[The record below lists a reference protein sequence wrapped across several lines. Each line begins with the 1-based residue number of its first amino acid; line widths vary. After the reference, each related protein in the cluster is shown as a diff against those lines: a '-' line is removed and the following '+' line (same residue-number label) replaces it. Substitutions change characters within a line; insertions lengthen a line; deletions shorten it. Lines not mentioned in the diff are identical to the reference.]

1 MDVNASSPYDGR
13 MATEAQA
20 SVASGAP
27 LDGAGDA
34 RAGAP
39 VSVPAG
45 SGLGFDP
52 IDRAREQWV
61 EAGWPDAAD
70 GMAAITSLM
79 RAHQIVLARVEA
91 TLKPLGVTFARYE
104 VLMLLWFSRRGS
116 LPMKVIGSRL
126 QVHPTSVTNAVDRLE
141 DAGLV
146 TRSTHPDDRRA
157 MLVALTPAG
166 RELAERATKALNTDV
181 FERPDLGPDDVRSLV
196 SVLTRLRRT
205 AGDF

>member
-1 MDVNASSPYDGR
+1 M
-13 MATEAQA
+13 
-20 SVASGAP
+20 SGAAP
-27 LDGAGDA
+27 AGVA
-34 RAGAP
+34 
-39 VSVPAG
+39 AG

-52 IDRAREQWV
+52 IARAREQWV
-61 EAGWPDAAD
+61 EQGWGPAAD

-146 TRSTHPDDRRA
+146 TRSTHPEDRRA
-157 MLVALTPAG
+157 MLVALTATG
-166 RELAERATKALNTDV
+166 RELAERATKALNTEV
-181 FERPDLGPDDVRSLV
+181 FEQPDLGAERRA
-196 SVLTRLRRT
+196 LTRGRAHPAATRRGRLLSPRDRLRAHSGT
-205 AGDF
+205 AGAVLAVS

>member
-1 MDVNASSPYDGR
+1 MDVNASGSYDDA
-13 MATEAQA
+13 MSAQTNA
-20 SVASGAP
+20 EGGM
-27 LDGAGDA
+27 GAG
-34 RAGAP
+34 AGGGASAG
-39 VSVPAG
+39 VAAG

-52 IDRAREQWV
+52 IARAREQWV
-61 EAGWPDAAD
+61 EQGWGPAAD

-91 TLKPLGVTFARYE
+91 TLRPLGVTFARYE

-146 TRSTHPDDRRA
+146 TRSTHPEDRRA

-166 RELAERATKALNTDV
+166 RELAERATKALNAEV
-181 FERPDLGPDDVRSLV
+181 FEQPDLGETDVRSLV
-196 SVLTRLRRT
+196 DVLTRLRRD

>member
-1 MDVNASSPYDGR
+1 MDVNASPPYDGA
-13 MATEAQA
+13 MSAETT
-20 SVASGAP
+20 GAP
-27 LDGAGDA
+27 AVTGATGLA
-34 RAGAP
+34 
-39 VSVPAG
+39 AG

-52 IDRAREQWV
+52 IARAREQWV
-61 EAGWPDAAD
+61 EQGWDAAAD

-104 VLMLLWFSRRGS
+104 VLMLLWFSTRGS

-146 TRSTHPDDRRA
+146 TRSTHPEDRRA

-166 RELAERATKALNTDV
+166 RELAERATKALNTEV
-181 FERPDLGPDDVRSLV
+181 FEQPDLGSHDVHALV
-196 SVLTRLRRT
+196 DVLTRLRRG

>member
-1 MDVNASSPYDGR
+1 MTAASNAPASSAGTVGPAGT
-13 MATEAQA
+13 ALAA
-20 SVASGAP
+20 AVGSG
-27 LDGAGDA
+27 
-34 RAGAP
+34 
-39 VSVPAG
+39 VG

-52 IDRAREQWV
+52 IARARQQWTEQ
-61 EAGWPDAAD
+61 GWDAAAD

-104 VLMLLWFSRRGS
+104 VLMLLWFSKRGS

-146 TRSTHPDDRRA
+146 TRSTHPEDRRA

-166 RELAERATKALNTDV
+166 RELAERATKVLNAEV
-181 FERPDLGPDDVRSLV
+181 FEQPDLGTEDVHSLV
-196 SVLTRLRRT
+196 DVLTRLRRS

>member
-1 MDVNASSPYDGR
+1 MDVNASATYDGAMSAETNTAGGGHPER
-13 MATEAQA
+13 RGQRGREGGGSA
-20 SVASGAP
+20 SASTRSPG
-27 LDGAGDA
+27 
-34 RAGAP
+34 RA
-39 VSVPAG
+39 
-45 SGLGFDP
+45 
-52 IDRAREQWV
+52 EQWV
-61 EAGWPDAAD
+61 EQGWGPAAD

-146 TRSTHPDDRRA
+146 TRSTHPEDRRA
-157 MLVALTPAG
+157 MLVALTPTG
-166 RELAERATKALNTDV
+166 RELAERATKALNTEV
-181 FERPDLGPDDVRSLV
+181 FEQPDLGAGDVRSLV
-196 SVLTRLRRT
+196 DVLTRLRRG

>member
-1 MDVNASSPYDGR
+1 MDVNASDTYDVPMTGD
-13 MATEAQA
+13 TTGT
-20 SVASGAP
+20 SGA
-27 LDGAGDA
+27 GVSSAGTV
-34 RAGAP
+34 AGP
-39 VSVPAG
+39 TG

-52 IDRAREQWV
+52 IAQARQQWV
-61 EAGWPDAAD
+61 EQGWDDAAD

-91 TLKPLGVTFARYE
+91 TLRPLGVTFARYE
-104 VLMLLWFSRRGS
+104 VLMLLWFSKRGS
-116 LPMKVIGSRL
+116 LPMKIIGSRL

-146 TRSTHPDDRRA
+146 TRTTHPEDRRA

-166 RELAERATKALNTDV
+166 RELAERATKALNAEV
-181 FERPDLGPDDVRSLV
+181 FERPDRARSDVQALV
-196 SVLTRLRRT
+196 EVLTRLRRT

>member
-1 MDVNASSPYDGR
+1 MDVNASPPYDGR
-13 MATEAQA
+13 MTAETSA
-20 SVASGAP
+20 
-27 LDGAGDA
+27 
-34 RAGAP
+34 
-39 VSVPAG
+39 PAG

-52 IDRAREQWV
+52 IARAREQWH
-61 EAGWPDAAD
+61 EQGWDAAAD

-146 TRSTHPDDRRA
+146 VRSTHPEDRRA
-157 MLVALTPAG
+157 MLVALTPTG
-166 RELAERATKALNTDV
+166 RELAERATKALNTEV
-181 FERPDLGPDDVRSLV
+181 FEQPGLEPDDVHDLV
-196 SVLTRLRRT
+196 DTLTRLRRD

>member
-1 MDVNASSPYDGR
+1 MS
-13 MATEAQA
+13 AQTNRGGG
-20 SVASGAP
+20 V
-27 LDGAGDA
+27 GAGIAAASALGLDPSA
-34 RAGAP
+34 REG
-39 VSVPAG
+39 
-45 SGLGFDP
+45 
-52 IDRAREQWV
+52 EQWV
-61 EAGWPDAAD
+61 EQGWGPAAD

-91 TLKPLGVTFARYE
+91 TLRPLGVTFARYE

-146 TRSTHPDDRRA
+146 TRSTHPEDRRA
-157 MLVALTPAG
+157 MLVALTPPG
-166 RELAERATKALNTDV
+166 RELAERATRALNDEV
-181 FERPDLGPDDVRSLV
+181 FENPALGDRDVRSLV
-196 SVLTRLRRT
+196 DVLTRLRRS

>member
-1 MDVNASSPYDGR
+1 
-13 MATEAQA
+13 MA
-20 SVASGAP
+20 
-27 LDGAGDA
+27 
-34 RAGAP
+34 
-39 VSVPAG
+39 
-45 SGLGFDP
+45 
-52 IDRAREQWV
+52 RAREQWV
-61 EAGWPDAAD
+61 EQGWGPAAD

-91 TLKPLGVTFARYE
+91 TLRPLGVTFARYE

-146 TRSTHPDDRRA
+146 TRSTHPEDRRA

-166 RELAERATKALNTDV
+166 RELAERATKALNAEV
-181 FERPDLGPDDVRSLV
+181 FEQPDLGETDVRSLV
-196 SVLTRLRRT
+196 DVLTRLRRD

>member
-1 MDVNASSPYDGR
+1 MDVNASASYDGA
-13 MATEAQA
+13 MSAQTNAAGGA
-20 SVASGAP
+20 SAGVTTGVA
-27 LDGAGDA
+27 AGVA
-34 RAGAP
+34 
-39 VSVPAG
+39 AG

-52 IDRAREQWV
+52 IARAREQWV
-61 EAGWPDAAD
+61 EQGWGPAAD

-91 TLKPLGVTFARYE
+91 TLRPLGVTFARYE

-146 TRSTHPDDRRA
+146 TRSTHPEDRRA
-157 MLVALTPAG
+157 MLVALTPSG
-166 RELAERATKALNTDV
+166 REARGACHQGPQHRGLRAA
-181 FERPDLGPDDVRSLV
+181 
-196 SVLTRLRRT
+196 
-205 AGDF
+205 

>member
-1 MDVNASSPYDGR
+1 MDVNASATYDGAMSAQTN
-13 MATEAQA
+13 MAGGAGTP
-20 SVASGAP
+20 SGAGNGVAA
-27 LDGAGDA
+27 GAG
-34 RAGAP
+34 
-39 VSVPAG
+39 VG

-52 IDRAREQWV
+52 IARAREQWV
-61 EAGWPDAAD
+61 EQGWGPAAD

-146 TRSTHPDDRRA
+146 TRSTHPEDRRA
-157 MLVALTPAG
+157 MLVALTPSG
-166 RELAERATKALNTDV
+166 RELAERATKALNTEV
-181 FERPDLGPDDVRSLV
+181 FEQPDLGARDVRSLV
-196 SVLTRLRRT
+196 DVLTRLRRG